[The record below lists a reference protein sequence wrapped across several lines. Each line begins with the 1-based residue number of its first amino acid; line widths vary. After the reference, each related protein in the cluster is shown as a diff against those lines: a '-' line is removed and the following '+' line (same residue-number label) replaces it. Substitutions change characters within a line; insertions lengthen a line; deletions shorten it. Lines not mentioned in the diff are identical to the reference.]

1 MAKSNRRPMVKTPTA
16 KTTKTQP
23 TKRRAATTQSTTPNP
38 DKDPSS
44 TRGLEDSMKWRGNP
58 HKWPVVEILWVDAV
72 ADGLLEWLDPED
84 VETIQPVDSVVV
96 GYLLKQTDTHT
107 TVASLINDGSVAHI
121 LCIPNQIITETRHW
135 TQT

>member
-1 MAKSNRRPMVKTPTA
+1 MVKTPT
-16 KTTKTQP
+16 TKTAPQQRKAASEQP
-23 TKRRAATTQSTTPNP
+23 TTPKP
-38 DKDPSS
+38 ESISPIE
-44 TRGLEDSMKWRGNP
+44 EDSSNRWRGNP
-58 HKWPVVEILWVDAV
+58 HKWPIVEILWVDAV

-135 TQT
+135 TPQ